1 MHEVQV
7 METFERETIRQL
19 ARLDEQN
26 QSIMRTLD
34 EMRGARK
41 ENDQRLKKL
50 EFAAQYRAG
59 IVAVI
64 VFIGSVFGGLAVVI
78 LQWFLGTK

>member
-1 MHEVQV
+1 

>member
-1 MHEVQV
+1 M